1 MINFTQSEE
10 DKMRAIVTV
19 VGIDKVGI
27 IAGVCNTLADHKINV
42 LDIKQTIIDDFFNMI
57 MIVDLSDADF
67 KSISEALNELGIK
80 LGVTIQIQHESI
92 FTSMHRI

>member
-1 MINFTQSEE
+1 MINFTQSE
-10 DKMRAIVTV
+10 DDNMRAIVTV

-27 IAGVCNTLADHKINV
+27 IAGVCNTLAEHEINV
-42 LDIKQTIIDDFFNMI
+42 LDIKQTIVDEFFNMI
-57 MIVDLSDADF
+57 MIVDITDKDF
-67 KSISEALNELGIK
+67 KSISVELNKLGTK